1 MKPVKLQRYLGVS
14 TDGFRG
20 EGMIV
25 LRNLVRELIL
35 DQVDARVSR
44 RVDFVTRPVVESL
57 NLSKFQS
64 S

>member
-20 EGMIV
+20 EGVIS
-25 LRNLVRELIL
+25 LSYPVRELIL
-35 DQVDARVSR
+35 YQVDLQVARR
-44 RVDFVTRPVVESL
+44 MDFSMRPVYESL
-57 NLSKFQS
+57 DIS

>member
-14 TDGFRG
+14 TDGFRD

-57 NLSKFQS
+57 KVSPP
-64 S
+64 